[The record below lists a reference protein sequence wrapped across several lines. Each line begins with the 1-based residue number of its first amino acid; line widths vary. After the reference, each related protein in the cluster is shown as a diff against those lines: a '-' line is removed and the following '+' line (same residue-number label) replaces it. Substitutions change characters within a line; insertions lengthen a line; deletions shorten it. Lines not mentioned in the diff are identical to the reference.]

1 MTNLTRGCIVRWT
14 ESVFAGTYPGRR
26 FVGDRTVV
34 GEIVKDSYGK
44 KRGQHT
50 FTIEVSASTGCQ
62 PVKIGKKITR
72 RGRNIYPQCKILS
85 YPENYRELADEKNER
100 KKSAFKHVDDTHFG
114 NVLGGRDDL
123 VSPLFINRN
132 INTLGLRLSGPER
145 RKLKKIRDKNDAD

>member
-1 MTNLTRGCIVRWT
+1 MTNLTTGCVIEWT
-14 ESVFAGTYPGRR
+14 ESVFNGTYPRKR

-72 RGRNIYPQCKILS
+72 RGRNIYPQCKILT
-85 YPENYRELADEKNER
+85 YPDNYAELGNEKRER
-100 KKSAFKHVDDTHFG
+100 KKRVFKNVDGPHFG
-114 NVLGGRDDL
+114 NFLSGHDDL
-123 VSPLFINRN
+123 VPPSFLSRN
-132 INTLGLRLSGPER
+132 IDTLGLRLSGPER
-145 RKLKKIRDKNDAD
+145 RKLQKIKGD